1 LAEVIALVLEEGE
14 LTLETRFVGIQTV
27 RIG

>member
-14 LTLETRFVGIQTV
+14 LTLETEFVAIQTV
-27 RIG
+27 QIG